1 VAVFIYGTL
10 LDPAVFARFAG
21 YAPLRRAVPARLPGH
36 RRVRLRGTP
45 YPTLVAGAGAVCGL
59 LLPRLAPEAFRRL
72 SAYEGPGYALRP
84 VRVRTR
90 RGPRRAR
97 AWMTARRRA
106 DPAAAWMPGRCATVA
121 RENVSRFACRAGL
134 HATLGRR
141 GAAGGC

>member
-10 LDPAVFARFAG
+10 LDPAVFSRFAG
-21 YAPLRRAVPARLPGH
+21 RAPLRRAIPARLPGH

-59 LLPRLAPEAFRRL
+59 LLPRLSAAAFRRL
-72 SAYEGPGYALRP
+72 AAYEGPDYALLP

-97 AWMTARRRA
+97 AWIAARRRA
-106 DPAAAWMPGRCATVA
+106 DPTASWTPRRFGTLP
-121 RENVSRFACRAGL
+121 REKVSDFAC
-134 HATLGRR
+134 
-141 GAAGGC
+141 